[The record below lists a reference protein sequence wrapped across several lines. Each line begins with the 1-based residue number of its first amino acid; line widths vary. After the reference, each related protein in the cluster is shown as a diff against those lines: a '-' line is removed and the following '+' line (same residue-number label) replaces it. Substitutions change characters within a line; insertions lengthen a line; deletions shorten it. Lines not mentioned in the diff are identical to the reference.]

1 MPFFNYTDIELILK
15 NEDKDVWKV
24 LIKTVLLILME
35 YS

>member
-1 MPFFNYTDIELILK
+1 MPFFNYTDTELILN

-24 LIKTVLLILME
+24 LIKTVLLILMQ